1 MSPPIATRHFQ
12 ALQPS
17 ATLDNCDREPI
28 HIPGSI
34 QHHGA
39 LLALDAAGQV
49 RYASANTAT
58 LLGHQVMP
66 GEVLSSA
73 SLGGDER
80 LWAAISEGL
89 AALDGGAELPMPIE
103 CQLAGH
109 TFDVVLHV
117 SQSHLV
123 IEFENRRHTSDELAG
138 FAVQAHRAMEK
149 LRRPHAINDL
159 LQRATDELRALTGFD
174 RVMGY
179 RFREDGS
186 GDVVAESCVATLDPY
201 LGRRYPASDIPAQAR
216 RLYVSN
222 TLRIIADV
230 ASTPVPLLQQTP
242 SQPPLDL
249 SAGVLRSVSPIHI
262 EYLTNMG
269 VGASMSVSIVIND
282 QLWGLIACHHMAQ
295 RQVPYSVRMACDVIG
310 QMLGAN
316 IQTALARAQTDR
328 HREGAALR
336 MSVMENVLHSDDE
349 FATLCQYA
357 APLARA
363 LRADAAV
370 VAESGKLCQEGPIS
384 TEAARTLV
392 QWLNVTQPV
401 QGHDI
406 YHTHALPLE
415 SPALAAA
422 LAPWCGVLGMPLDRA
437 NGSWMIFL
445 RKEQIET
452 INWGGKPDKVLRTGP
467 LGPRLTPRG
476 SFELW
481 RETVRSTSEPW
492 STEDLQIAQQMLDE
506 LVRAQNGRYA
516 EVNRARNQ
524 LMAVL
529 GHDLRDPLHSI
540 SMAARVLEKTDE
552 PDSRTGR
559 IGQRIQSSSGRMQRL
574 VSQVLDMSRLQ
585 NRLGLDMHPRPIDL
599 VPLVEDLLDEART
612 AHPQMRVEWQAPPSL
627 HIHAD
632 PDRIAQVIANL
643 VSNARHH
650 GALGEPIHLQVL
662 RQDERALLRVRNVA
676 PRIPTEVAETLFK
689 PFKSTSVNNPRNR
702 GSMGLGLYIAH
713 QIVTGHGG
721 ELSYHFDEPHVVFS
735 MSLPSQPPSPADSAS

>member
-1 MSPPIATRHFQ
+1 MSPPTPTGYFQ
-12 ALQPS
+12 ALQPA

-39 LLALDAAGQV
+39 LLALDASGLV
-49 RYASANTAT
+49 RHASANTAE
-58 LLGHQVMP
+58 LLGHRVLP
-66 GEVLSSA
+66 GERLAAA

-80 LWAAISEGL
+80 LWATIAEGL
-89 AALDGGAELPMPIE
+89 AALAGQVELPMPIE
-103 CQLAGH
+103 CQLAGRS
-109 TFDVVLHV
+109 FDVVQHIA
-117 SQSHLV
+117 QSLLV
-123 IEFENRRHTSDELAG
+123 IEFESRRQSADELAG
-138 FAVQAHRAMEK
+138 FAIQAHRAMEK
-149 LRRPHAINDL
+149 LRRPRAIDEL
-159 LQRATDELRALTGFD
+159 LQRATQELRALTGFD
-174 RVMGY
+174 RVMAY
-179 RFREDGS
+179 RFRQDSS
-186 GDVVAESCVATLDPY
+186 GDVVAESCSEALDPY

-222 TLRIIADV
+222 TLRMIADV
-230 ASTPVPLLQQTP
+230 TSAPVPLLQEAP

-269 VGASMSVSIVIND
+269 VGASMSVSIVVND
-282 QLWGLIACHHMAQ
+282 QLWGLIACHHMAP

-310 QMLGAN
+310 QMLAAN
-316 IQTALARAQTDR
+316 IQTALARAQTER
-328 HREGAALR
+328 HQEVTALR
-336 MSVMENVLHSDDE
+336 MSVMENLLNSDDE

-363 LRADAAV
+363 LRAEAAV
-370 VAESGKLCQEGPIS
+370 VAENSKLCQEGPI
-384 TEAARTLV
+384 TIDAARTLL
-392 QWLNVTQPV
+392 QWLNLTQQT

-406 YHTHALPLE
+406 CHTHALPLA
-415 SPALAAA
+415 SPLLATA
-422 LAPWCGVLGMPLDRA
+422 LAPWCGVLGLPLDRGT
-437 NGSWMIFL
+437 GSWMVFL

-452 INWGGKPDKVLRTGP
+452 IHWGGKPDKEMRSGP

-481 RETVRSTSEPW
+481 KETVRSTSEPW
-492 STEDLQIAQQMLDE
+492 SAEDLQIAQQMLDE
-506 LVRAQNGRYA
+506 LVRARNGRYA

-540 SMAARVLEKTDE
+540 SMAARVLEKTDAVG
-552 PDSRTGR
+552 SRAGR
-559 IGQRIQSSSGRMQRL
+559 LGQRIQSSSSRMQRL

-585 NRLGLDMHPRPIDL
+585 NRLGLDMHPQPIDL

-612 AHPQMRVEWQAPPSL
+612 AHPQMRVDWRAPASL
-627 HIHAD
+627 QVHAD
-632 PDRIAQVIANL
+632 PDRIAQVVANL

-650 GALGEPIHLQVL
+650 GAVGEPVQLRAYCLDDRVLLQ
-662 RQDERALLRVRNVA
+662 VRNVA
-676 PRIPTEVAETLFK
+676 DEIPPELAETLFK
-689 PFKSTSVNNPRNR
+689 PFKTVSPNNPRNR
-702 GSMGLGLYIAH
+702 GGMGLGLYIAH

-721 ELSYHFDEPHVVFS
+721 TLDYRFEGPHVVFT
-735 MSLPSQPPSPADSAS
+735 MALPTLLPPVAD